1 MIYLQLYNSIDLQYF
16 VMVHQVLHP
25 PDPLHV
31 GESLLVRGSQE
42 QLASR
47 GAGLLG
53 NFMTELLQPFSWTPH
68 LVVTQEMEIFVQANK
83 VANIRST
90 KLTKHHFKQLANI
103 L

>member
-31 GESLLVRGSQE
+31 GESLLVRGSQK

-53 NFMTELLQPFSWTPH
+53 NFMTELLQPFH
-68 LVVTQEMEIFVQANK
+68 EL
-83 VANIRST
+83 
-90 KLTKHHFKQLANI
+90 LTL
-103 L
+103 